1 MFRPAHLRTLWRTAH
16 CEPASHM
23 HPLTLP
29 AGRMWRAGRRRRGLP
44 AGQVPVVATRGG
56 TMEFA
61 IWAPRMLSVLRIM
74 AALLFIE
81 HGTQKFFDFPPPATP
96 GSSLTALLVGQG
108 FLELVGGF
116 LLLIGF
122 YTRIVAFILS
132 GDMAVA
138 YFMRH
143 APRSFFPLLNG
154 GDLAVLFCFVFFYIF
169 VAGGGVWSVDAHL
182 SSRRGLAPAT

>member
-1 MFRPAHLRTLWRTAH
+1 
-16 CEPASHM
+16 
-23 HPLTLP
+23 
-29 AGRMWRAGRRRRGLP
+29 
-44 AGQVPVVATRGG
+44 
-56 TMEFA
+56 MEFA
-61 IWAPRMLSVLRIM
+61 TWAPRMLSVLRIM

-96 GSSLTALLVGQG
+96 GSSLTTLLVGQG

-143 APRSFFPLLNG
+143 TPRGFFPLVNG
-154 GDLAVLFCFVFFYIF
+154 GQLAILFCFVFFYIF
-169 VAGGGVWSVDAHL
+169 VAGGGVWSVDARL
-182 SSRRGLAPAT
+182 SSRRGLASAT

>member
-1 MFRPAHLRTLWRTAH
+1 
-16 CEPASHM
+16 
-23 HPLTLP
+23 
-29 AGRMWRAGRRRRGLP
+29 
-44 AGQVPVVATRGG
+44 
-56 TMEFA
+56 MEFA
-61 IWAPRMLSVLRIM
+61 TWAPRMLSVLRIM

-81 HGTQKFFDFPPPATP
+81 HGTQKFFDFPLPATP
-96 GSSLTALLVGQG
+96 GSSLTTLLVGQG

-122 YTRIVAFILS
+122 YTRTVAFILS

-143 APRSFFPLLNG
+143 APRGFFPLVNG
-154 GDLAVLFCFVFFYIF
+154 GQLAILFCFVFFYIF
-169 VAGGGVWSVDAHL
+169 VAGGGVWSVDARL